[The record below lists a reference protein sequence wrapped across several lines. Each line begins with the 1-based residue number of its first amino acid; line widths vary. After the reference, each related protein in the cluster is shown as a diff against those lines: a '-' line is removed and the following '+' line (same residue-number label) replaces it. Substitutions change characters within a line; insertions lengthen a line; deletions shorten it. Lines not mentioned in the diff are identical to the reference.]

1 MADNLEDRYK
11 ALSKKREKVQM
22 DKVKVEQELQ
32 TRKRAL
38 REVLENCKTAGFNP
52 DTLEDD
58 IKKASEVLSLKMDA
72 FENDLVSAENVLN
85 PMIQGME

>member
-1 MADNLEDRYK
+1 MADNLEDRYRL
-11 ALSKKREKVQM
+11 LSKKREKVQM
-22 DKVKVEQELQ
+22 DKVKVEQELA

-38 REVLENCKTAGFNP
+38 RENLEACKAAGFDP

-58 IKKASEVLSLKMDA
+58 IKKASEVLALKMDA
-72 FENDLVSAENVLN
+72 FENDLSSAESVLN